1 MKPFNSLFLNQSA
14 FKGGNTTGTPFW
26 RKLMVPLALSLILS
40 LLPLGGLAVFA
51 EYSDP
56 GSYEDRT
63 PAFRGLTGVVEEIVP
78 FPGSDNLY
86 RVVIEEDADGP
97 YSFTITNDTVF
108 FTEDRPEVGD
118 TVTGFY
124 DVHAPMI
131 LIYPPQYTAVAMAV
145 NPGDANVFVGYF
157 DEDLV
162 DPDNTLM
169 LIITEDTL
177 VQLPDGQPYEGSLK
191 NQTLAVMYGAS
202 TRSIPAQT
210 RPEKV
215 IVLGGEDEVAE
226 VETNDREEAALEE
239 GMEPFPDDESTAS
252 AIISLPDVSTA
263 QIVVNNAILENAPA
277 AWTSEKG
284 VIMVPLKHIA
294 EALGYNVLWNG
305 DLRLVMLSDSFTLT
319 IGQDAYVDMNRDEPV
334 TLGTAPVI
342 RDSRTFVPLH
352 YFRYVIPMNN
362 AYFFENQI
370 VIDNEERMN

>member
-1 MKPFNSLFLNQSA
+1 MKPFSKPLNRKLFNQKSSHS
-14 FKGGNTTGTPFW
+14 GNTQKTSFW
-26 RKLMVPLALSLILS
+26 QKLMMPLALGLVLA
-40 LLPLGGLAVFA
+40 LLPLGGLAAFA
-51 EYSDP
+51 EYTDP
-56 GSYEDRT
+56 GLEEDRT
-63 PAFRGLTGVVEEIVP
+63 PAYRALTGVVTEIVP
-78 FPGSDNLY
+78 FRDSDSIY
-86 RVVIEEDADGP
+86 RVVIEEHPEGP
-97 YSFTITNDTVF
+97 YSFTINEDTVF

-145 NPGDANVFVGYF
+145 NPGDTNFFLGYF
-157 DEDLV
+157 DQDLV

-191 NQTLAVMYGAS
+191 HQVLAVMYGAS

-215 IVLGGEDEVAE
+215 IVLTGEGEASE
-226 VETNDREEAALEE
+226 EETHDT
-239 GMEPFPDDESTAS
+239 EPLPHSESTAS
-252 AIISLPDVSTA
+252 AIISPPHVSTA
-263 QIVVNNAILENAPA
+263 QIVVHNTILENVPP

-284 VIMVPLKHIA
+284 VIMVPLRHIA
-294 EALGYNVLWNG
+294 EALGFNVMWNG
-305 DLRLVMLSDSFTLT
+305 EMQLVMLSDSFTLT
-319 IGQDAYVDMNRDEPV
+319 IGRDAYVDMSKDEPV

-342 RDSRTFVPLH
+342 REGRTFVPLH
-352 YFRYVIPMNN
+352 FFRDVIPMNN

-370 VIDNEERMN
+370 VIDNEERMH